1 MRGEVT
7 RDGVSEDEMRSSYD
21 EGRLRSGLRRVPGL
35 VITIWVCMAVTTALF
50 ASVALSMI
58 LLGAAALL
66 LLGDVRPEPGEQR
79 NSALM
84 LWSLLITIV
93 IAVVTLARV
102 GGEEPQAPIGLHQ
115 GWAQVVSEPRPQQ
128 RGVRVILR
136 IDGQRVETFVTDP
149 QHLAEVSKWQGGHQ
163 VFLLGEY
170 RPLTTQ
176 RASRVAWQHVR
187 AAYRIDAIR
196 ERSEG
201 SRISELSNRFR
212 SSISRGAE
220 VLPAT
225 DAALFQGLVIGD
237 RSGQTP
243 EMQQRY
249 AASGLSHL
257 TVVSGLNVSLLLMAV
272 SPLIRR
278 TRPMLRWMTTLV
290 LLAWFVSLTRYEP
303 SILRAATM
311 AALVATATLRGEDRG
326 AWRVLWLAVGGLV
339 LYDPA
344 MVHSVGFWLSVGATA
359 GVAVLGPR
367 LAVGLGVLGP
377 FARPL
382 GISLGAQIGVAPPML
397 LLMGGIPLWSV
408 PANLLAVPV
417 ASVIKLYGLP
427 AAAIAGAAPA
437 LAEPLMFP
445 TRVGVRWVDLV
456 ARVAAS
462 IETGPLM
469 SAGIWVIWFA
479 LSGGA
484 LATWALGSVK
494 EAGWVSA
501 PSPDKNRGRH
511 DHTSAQG

>member
-1 MRGEVT
+1 MT
-7 RDGVSEDEMRSSYD
+7 PSYD
-21 EGRLRSGLRRVPGL
+21 QRLWRSGLRRVPGL
-35 VITIWVCMAVTTALF
+35 VIGIWVTMAVTTALF
-50 ASVALSMI
+50 ASVGLTMV
-58 LLGAAALL
+58 LLGASTLL
-66 LLGDVRPEPGEQR
+66 LLADVRPEPGEGR
-79 NSALM
+79 NSVLIF
-84 LWSLLITIV
+84 WTVLITIA
-93 IAVVTLARV
+93 IAVTTLGRV
-102 GGEEPQAPIGLHQ
+102 GGEQPHSPTGFHR
-115 GWAQVVSEPRPQQ
+115 GWAQVVSEPRPQH
-128 RGVRVILR
+128 RGVRVVLR

-149 QHLAEVSKWQGGHQ
+149 QHLTQVLRWQGGHQ
-163 VFLLGEY
+163 VFLLGEF
-170 RPLTTQ
+170 RPLTSQ

-196 ERSEG
+196 GRSQG

-212 SSISRGAE
+212 ASISRGAE
-220 VLPAT
+220 ILPAT

-257 TVVSGLNVSLLLMAV
+257 TVVSGLNVSLLMMAV
-272 SPLIRR
+272 SPVLRR
-278 TRPMLRWMTTLV
+278 TRPLLRWMVTLA

-367 LAVGLGVLGP
+367 LAVGLRALGP
-377 FARPL
+377 FARPV

-427 AAAIAGAAPA
+427 AAAIAGAAPT
-437 LAEPLMFP
+437 LAGVLMFP
-445 TRVGVRWVDLV
+445 TRVGVRWVDFV

-462 IETGPLM
+462 AQTGPLV
-469 SAGIWVIWFA
+469 SAGIWVMWIA
-479 LSGGA
+479 LSGAA
-484 LATWALGSVK
+484 LALWALGVLRGTDW
-494 EAGWVSA
+494 AWA

-511 DHTSAQG
+511 DTTSAQG

>member
-1 MRGEVT
+1 MT
-7 RDGVSEDEMRSSYD
+7 TSYD
-21 EGRLRSGLRRVPGL
+21 EGAMGRRLRRVPGL
-35 VITIWVCMAVTTALF
+35 VITIWVTVAVTAALF
-50 ASVALSMI
+50 ESIALTLVLFGS
-58 LLGAAALL
+58 ATLL
-66 LLGDVRPEPGEQR
+66 LLADVRPEPGESR
-79 NSALM
+79 NSALIV
-84 LWSLLITIV
+84 WSLVITIG
-93 IAVVTLARV
+93 IGAVTLGRV
-102 GGEEPQAPIGLHQ
+102 GGDHPHPPKGLHQ

-128 RGVRVILR
+128 RGVRVVLR
-136 IDGQRVETFVTDP
+136 IDGQRAEAFVTNP
-149 QHLAEVSKWQGGHQ
+149 QHLLEVAKWQGGHQ
-163 VFLLGEY
+163 VFLLGEF
-170 RPLTTQ
+170 RALTNE
-176 RASRVAWQHVR
+176 RESRVAWQHVR

-196 ERSEG
+196 GRSEG
-201 SRISELSNRFR
+201 SRISVLSNRFR
-212 SSISRGAE
+212 ASVSRGAK

-243 EMQQRY
+243 DMQKRY

-257 TVVSGLNVSLLLMAV
+257 TVVSGLNVSLLMLAV
-272 SPLIRR
+272 SPLLRR

-367 LAVGLGVLGP
+367 LAVGLRVLGP

-427 AAAIAGAAPA
+427 AAAIAGAIPA

-456 ARVAAS
+456 AQVAAAL
-462 IETGPLM
+462 ETGPM
-469 SAGIWVIWFA
+469 VSAVVWGIWIA

-484 LATWALGSVK
+484 LAVWVLSTPRSVGWDTAL
-494 EAGWVSA
+494 
-501 PSPDKNRGRH
+501 SPDKNRGRH
-511 DHTSAQG
+511 DHISAEG